1 MPVAFGVGAPERQ
14 AEAGLV
20 GSPAGMRAAARAR
33 LRRARAMAR
42 GQGGRPGYRRPRR
55 RVLLRTQIEAGH
67 LGREGIHVAQLLAG
81 MLGEGPGGG
90 AGRP

>member
-33 LRRARAMAR
+33 LRRA
-42 GQGGRPGYRRPRR
+42 